1 MRYLF
6 AAAPFVLPAL
16 GAAVATIDRPLDELL
31 RGFKGSEES
40 YAVRHHKGESF
51 LTARVAC
58 NGCRAYAGSKD
69 QNGLKYVP
77 NMGLE
82 TDLIFDLRIP
92 NDEPTTLKINDAGVI
107 PFGPNLVVK
116 AYQIPRQTR
125 AEHFLFETA
134 ESEWKNLPIGYDL
147 MLQSSR
153 EGLESTQK
161 QVIVSFRVT
170 SVGNERNDAIPELE
184 IVVNEEL
191 ATKRLTMKSVFVKE
205 LAGPPLVWLD
215 ELEEVKDLIPLLGL
229 PPLLDAPAAFDDT
242 TPVDVDIEIEM
253 EKVPCGTNFRCIL
266 DHAIDNLRALKDSVV
281 GTKAPSAPPA
291 PPRRPCNKQNQ
302 KEPNLDDEVVSALPI
317 DLDFPEDPHFVDFDS
332 LRTEEKL
339 PLGLS
344 LLNMLSK
351 IVFPVFIGVT
361 AGVAVSL
368 LGLILGQLFMLGW
381 KRIRASRKARR
392 HYKKCKSSCEAR
404 AMLPIEE
411 EEDLP
416 EYRDEGIEVVEK
428 E

>member
-1 MRYLF
+1 MRYLL
-6 AAAPFVLPAL
+6 AAAPLVIPAL
-16 GAAVATIDRPLDELL
+16 GAAVATVDPPLDELL
-31 RGFKGSEES
+31 KGLIVSEES
-40 YAVRHHKGESF
+40 YAVHHHKGESF

-69 QNGLKYVP
+69 QNGSKYVP

-82 TDLIFDLRIP
+82 TDLIFDVRIP

-107 PFGPNLVVK
+107 PFGPNLAIE
-116 AYQIPRQTR
+116 AYQIPRQIET
-125 AEHFLFETA
+125 EHFLFDTA
-134 ESEWKNLPIGYDL
+134 ESEWKCLPIGYDL

-153 EGLESTQK
+153 EGPESTQK
-161 QVIVSFRVT
+161 QVTVSFRAT

-184 IVVNEEL
+184 IVVDEDL
-191 ATKRLTMKSVFVKE
+191 ATKKLTMKSVSVKK

-215 ELEEVKDLIPLLGL
+215 EPEEMKDLFPLFTL

-242 TPVDVDIEIEM
+242 TPVDVDIEVEM
-253 EKVPCGTNFRCIL
+253 EKVPCGTDIRCIL
-266 DHAIDNLRALKDSVV
+266 DHAIDNLRAIKDTVM
-281 GTKAPSAPPA
+281 GTKTPPA
-291 PPRRPCNKQNQ
+291 PPHHPCNHHNQ
-302 KEPNLDDEVVSALPI
+302 EDPTLDGEFVSTLPI
-317 DLDFPEDPHFVDFDS
+317 DLDFPDASRYENFGP
-332 LRTEEKL
+332 LRTEEEEK
-339 PLGLS
+339 PTLGFGF
-344 LLNMLSK
+344 LNMLPK
-351 IVFPVFIGVT
+351 VMFPIFIGIT

-381 KRIRASRKARR
+381 KRIRASRGTRC
-392 HYKKCKSSCEAR
+392 HYKRCNSSDEAR
-404 AMLPIEE
+404 VMLAIEE